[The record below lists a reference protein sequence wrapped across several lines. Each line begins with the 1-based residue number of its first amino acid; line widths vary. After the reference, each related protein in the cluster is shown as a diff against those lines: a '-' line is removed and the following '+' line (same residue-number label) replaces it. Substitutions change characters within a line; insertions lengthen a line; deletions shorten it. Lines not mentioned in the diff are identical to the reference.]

1 MTPYVLMTL
10 MLMFSTPDGRDPE
23 ASRNLRPIDATAAR
37 LITEGVGRSSTL
49 AALVDRI
56 ERSDV
61 IAYVE
66 TESCRSKPWAGRLR
80 FVTAAGGR
88 RFLRIGVCAELR
100 RTIQI
105 AMLAHELQ
113 HAVEIAGS
121 DAYEV
126 EAVRALYERI
136 GVPRESSDGI
146 ACFDTA
152 AAVSVGRAALKDV
165 LTTRATRILGY

>member
-1 MTPYVLMTL
+1 MTPHVLMTL
-10 MLMFSTPDGRDPE
+10 MLMFSAPDARDPE
-23 ASRNLRPIDATAAR
+23 ASPSLRPLNVTAAR
-37 LITEGVGRSSTL
+37 LITEGIERSPTF
-49 AALVDRI
+49 AALVDGV

-61 IAYVE
+61 LAYVE

-88 RFLRIGVCAELR
+88 RYVRIGVCAELG
-100 RTIQI
+100 RTVQI

-136 GVPRESSDGI
+136 GIHRESVGGVV
-146 ACFDTA
+146 CFDTA
-152 AAVSVGRAALKDV
+152 AAVAVGRAALRDI
-165 LTTRATRILGY
+165 LTSRATRVLGY

>member
-1 MTPYVLMTL
+1 MTVHVLLTL
-10 MLMFSTPDGRDPE
+10 MLLIPDADLRMPKTDPK
-23 ASRNLRPIDATAAR
+23 LRAIDGAAAR
-37 LITEGVGRSSTL
+37 LIAEGVERSHTL
-49 AALVDRI
+49 AALVDRL

-66 TESCRSKPWAGRLR
+66 TESCRNKPWAGRLR

-100 RTIQI
+100 RTVQI

-136 GVPRESSDGI
+136 GVQRESSGGVV
-146 ACFDTA
+146 CFDTA
-152 AAVSVGRAALKDV
+152 AAVAVGRAALKDV
-165 LTTRATRILGY
+165 LTSHAARVLDY

>member
-1 MTPYVLMTL
+1 MPLHVLLTL
-10 MLMFSTPDGRDPE
+10 MLLVPDPE
-23 ASRNLRPIDATAAR
+23 ARAPKAASDLRSIDATAAR
-37 LITEGVGRSSTL
+37 LITEGIDRSPTF
-49 AALVDRI
+49 AALVDRL

-66 TESCRSKPWAGRLR
+66 TESCRDKPWAGRLR

-136 GVPRESSDGI
+136 GVPRGRIDGVVS
-146 ACFDTA
+146 FDTA

-165 LTTRATRILGY
+165 LTSHAASVLDY

>member
-1 MTPYVLMTL
+1 MTPHVLMTL
-10 MLMFSTPDGRDPE
+10 MLLFSAPDARDPE
-23 ASRNLRPIDATAAR
+23 ASPNLRPLNATAAW
-37 LITEGVGRSSTL
+37 LITEGLARSSTL

-66 TESCRSKPWAGRLR
+66 TESCRNRSWAGRLR

-88 RFLRIGVCAELR
+88 RFLRIGVCAELG
-100 RTIQI
+100 RTVQI

-121 DAYEV
+121 DAYQV

-136 GVPRESSDGI
+136 GVRRGRIDGVV
-146 ACFDTA
+146 CFDTA
-152 AAVSVGRAALKDV
+152 AAVAVGRAALRDAR
-165 LTTRATRILGY
+165 TSRATLVLGY